1 MQISILP
8 FPIQKRTFRK
18 LFPAGNVGAC
28 IYVYGGAKRNV
39 ERRRGSVVLP
49 ARFMRQIF
57 ARRGLLFNGLVGS
70 PCFSRHRPT
79 TLSVVRYRS
88 NSLETGRFL
97 LLVGA
102 LPCDDLQR
110 PFSWIWGT
118 TRRQVWRRF
127 GIGLGRIQVSRRGD
141 ESVVGRPLIFVWCG
155 STAWIGCVN
164 LSPS

>member
-1 MQISILP
+1 MSSA
-8 FPIQKRTFRK
+8 
-18 LFPAGNVGAC
+18 AGGRSFC
-28 IYVYGGAKRNV
+28 QPDLCGKYLQGGASCLTDW
-39 ERRRGSVVLP
+39 SVHVT
-49 ARFMRQIF
+49 
-57 ARRGLLFNGLVGS
+57 

-102 LPCDDLQR
+102 LPCDDLRR

-118 TRRQVWRRF
+118 TRRQVSRRF
-127 GIGLGRIQVSRRGD
+127 GIGLGRVQVSRRGD

-164 LSPS
+164 LSPSWLGSGTIDEIGIGSKKIGRRWYTSWWLR